1 MSPDLDEAVARVAAK
16 KNAWIHVSIAERV
29 TYLKKCLAGLLT
41 AAPGWVDDVCR
52 IKGIAPGD
60 VLEGEE
66 WIAGP
71 STTVRNVRLLIHA
84 LEQGGQPK
92 APSLRKR
99 KDGQVVARVFPATL
113 QDRVL
118 LTGFRAEVWIEPG
131 KEPTQGAVYRSPPV
145 EGHLSL
151 VLGGGNVSS
160 IPPMDVL
167 YKLFVE
173 SEVVVLKMNPVNAA
187 FGARLEQAFASL
199 IADGYLAIAYGGAE
213 VGSALASDPRVDT
226 LHVTG
231 SDRTYDAIVWGGDPE
246 ERARR
251 KAEGAPVNTRRFSA
265 ELGCV
270 TPVLVVPGPWSA
282 ADMEFQAR
290 HVAGMVAQNAS
301 FNCNAAKVIVTAKGW
316 LQRPTFLRM
325 VEEALANT
333 PPRKAYYPGA
343 EDRYAKF
350 LDAYPR
356 ARKLGKEGEGVIP
369 WTLIPDVAAD
379 GSEYALR
386 TEAFCGVIAEV
397 ALDANDAREFLAK
410 AVPFAND
417 AVWGTLSACILVHPS
432 TADAFEAELDRAIAE
447 LRYGGIGV
455 NAWPGVLYGLGVT
468 SWGAY
473 PGHVPADIRSGVGVV
488 HNTYLFDHP
497 QKSVVHAPFRI
508 RPKPVWFPDHKSL
521 RDVGKKLTEL
531 EAAPSWGKVFGVA
544 MAAMRG

>member
-1 MSPDLDEAVARVAAK
+1 MSPELDEAVARVAAK
-16 KNAWIHVSIAERV
+16 KDAWLAVTLTERIA
-29 TYLKKCLAGLLT
+29 YLKKCLAGLL
-41 AAPGWVDDVCR
+41 AVAPGWVEDICR
-52 IKGIAPGD
+52 IKGIVPGD

-71 STTVRNVRLLIHA
+71 WTTIRNVRLLIHA
-84 LEQGGQPK
+84 LEHGGHPPV
-92 APSLRKR
+92 PSLTKR
-99 KDGQVVARVFPATL
+99 KGGQVVAKVFPGTL

-118 LTGFRAEVWIEPG
+118 FTGMRAEVWIEPG
-131 KEPTQGAVYRSPPV
+131 KEPTQGAAYRTPKA
-145 EGHLSL
+145 EGAVSL

-187 FGARLEQAFASL
+187 FGPRLEQAFASL
-199 IADGYLAIAYGGAE
+199 IADGYLAVAYGGAD
-213 VGSALASDPRVDT
+213 VGAALASDPRVDT

-231 SDRTYDAIVWGGDPE
+231 SDRTYDAIVWGSDPD

-251 KAEGAPVNTRRFSA
+251 KAEGTPVNTRHFSA

-290 HVAGMVAQNAS
+290 HIAGMVAQNAS
-301 FNCNAAKVIVTAKGW
+301 FNCNAAKVIITAKGW

-325 VEEALANT
+325 VEEALAKA

-350 LDAYPR
+350 IEAYPR
-356 ARKLGKEGEGVIP
+356 AKKLGTEGEGVVP

-379 GSEYALR
+379 ANEYALR
-386 TEAFCGVIAEV
+386 NEAFCGVLAEV
-397 ALDANDAREFLAK
+397 SIDASDAREFLAK

-417 AVWGTLSACILVHPS
+417 AVWGTLSACMLVHPA
-432 TADAFEAELDRAIAE
+432 TVERFEAEVDQAIAD

-455 NAWPGVLYGLGVT
+455 NAWPAVLYGLGVT

-473 PGHVPADIRSGVGVV
+473 PGHVPEDIRSGVGVV

-497 QKSVVHAPFRI
+497 QKSVVYAPFRI
-508 RPKPVWFPDHKSL
+508 RPKPVWFPNHESL
-521 RDVGKKLTEL
+521 AEVGKKLTEL
-531 EAAPSWGKVFGVA
+531 EAAPTWGKVFGVA